1 MCSINHDLKAIFIHV
16 PKCGG
21 LYIQKILE
29 DYYDFKTYIFTENDD
44 DIIKFGEWGFMN
56 QSKMGIL
63 NYFKSSNK
71 LYELSGITK
80 EQLDTYYKFSFV
92 RNPYDRIISSWS
104 YCQKFVEN
112 TSSFG
117 DFIKITHHKP
127 SINFH
132 SFITQYKHLIDDDK
146 INLNYIGKYEN
157 LNEELIKILL
167 HLNVNIKH
175 DKLIYNN
182 ILINSSNRD
191 INFTSY
197 YNTDTLNIV
206 NNLFIDDFN
215 NFKYTRYDKLN
226 DFKLNFMYLNNSYL
240 KNKNTILFNKLIQL
254 NLINPYKI
262 NNSNLLEFDTLKY
275 KINIQDIQNPFVKV
289 KTDIIYNKI
298 QNMVLS
304 NLSQINCDY
313 CK

>member
-1 MCSINHDLKAIFIHV
+1 M
-16 PKCGG
+16 
-21 LYIQKILE
+21 
-29 DYYDFKTYIFTENDD
+29 
-44 DIIKFGEWGFMN
+44 
-56 QSKMGIL
+56 
-63 NYFKSSNK
+63 
-71 LYELSGITK
+71 LSEIAASDAM
-80 EQLDTYYKFSFV
+80 QLFSFLDTVPSPGTVFV
-92 RNPYDRIISSWS
+92 QMLVSCSVTWL
-104 YCQKFVEN
+104 QK
-112 TSSFG
+112 
-117 DFIKITHHKP
+117 H
-127 SINFH
+127 
-132 SFITQYKHLIDDDK
+132 
-146 INLNYIGKYEN
+146 
-157 LNEELIKILL
+157 KILL